1 VTTWSTKRLRRIEFG
16 VAVILLFVGGTVKW
30 WCLVPGVPTFVGK
43 EVAPIFIGVGTTL
56 GIGLFAGCFVNMVTV
71 GPEWLKLNGRHAPE
85 VLGLLERL
93 FFFAAIWLKES
104 SGIGAFG
111 IGAWLTIKLA
121 TKWKAFS
128 LVEQLPE
135 DFGGNTDGERV
146 HTRVEC
152 AAYLNNRFLI
162 GTLYN
167 VLCGIAGAA
176 AGWLVGR
183 LRDGGLAL

>member
-1 VTTWSTKRLRRIEFG
+1 MTTWSTKRLRRIEFG

-135 DFGGNTDGERV
+135 DFGGNTDGERM